1 MMKGDII
8 KDFLKKSVL
17 TFAVLFVLYW
27 FFISLCTKN
36 GETDYLLLWI
46 LCGIPFGIG
55 KMFVWLIPRNYDIG
69 GTVGVWAL
77 NFIVGGIIGGFILI
91 WKIIVAVWYI
101 PLTVVRLIQ
110 ER

>member
-1 MMKGDII
+1 
-8 KDFLKKSVL
+8 
-17 TFAVLFVLYW
+17 
-27 FFISLCTKN
+27 
-36 GETDYLLLWI
+36 
-46 LCGIPFGIG
+46 
-55 KMFVWLIPRNYDIG
+55 MFVWLIPRNYDIG
-69 GTVGVWAL
+69 GTVGIWAL